1 MKGCTWD
8 GQAWKWGVSLLSIHI
23 LLAGSHLQG
32 CLSAREVGKCRPSA
46 CPTRR
51 WDGSRQ
57 ARSTVI
63 FRLWEVYVEG
73 QRACDLCSWMDLG
86 LDTDWMTFGK
96 ESIFFSLCLAGKCGR
111 LVGLLWELNG
121 CKMSMSQYTFTLI
134 LNTTG
139 MRRRGKEEKTD
150 WVPVS
155 YFVQPC
161 VPELPSRAQLSPESR
176 LHQMPR
182 VVACSSVSY

>member
-1 MKGCTWD
+1 MWD
-8 GQAWKWGVSLLSIHI
+8 GQAWKWGISLLSIHI
-23 LLAGSHLQG
+23 LLAGSLLQG
-32 CLSAREVGKCRPSA
+32 CLSAKEVGKCSPPACPGRRWGGSPSA
-46 CPTRR
+46 ALSFSGFGRFLLSGRGC
-51 WDGSRQ
+51 
-57 ARSTVI
+57 VI
-63 FRLWEVYVEG
+63 FIVGWTWVWILVGWP
-73 QRACDLCSWMDLG
+73 RA
-86 LDTDWMTFGK
+86 K
-96 ESIFFSLCLAGKCGR
+96 NQSLSASVCLAGKWGR
-111 LVGLLWELNG
+111 LVGSPWELNG

-155 YFVQPC
+155 YFHQPC
-161 VPELPSRAQLSPESR
+161 VPELPSRAQLSPESM

>member
-1 MKGCTWD
+1 MVRPGS
-8 GQAWKWGVSLLSIHI
+8 GVSHFFLFIFLWLGAIYKAAFLQGRLGNVVHLRAQQGDGMGLDKPAALSFSGFGRFMLRGRGRVIFVVGWTWVWI
-23 LLAGSHLQG
+23 LVGQPLAKNQSLLAS
-32 CLSAREVGKCRPSA
+32 V
-46 CPTRR
+46 
-51 WDGSRQ
+51 
-57 ARSTVI
+57 
-63 FRLWEVYVEG
+63 
-73 QRACDLCSWMDLG
+73 
-86 LDTDWMTFGK
+86 
-96 ESIFFSLCLAGKCGR
+96 CLAGKCGR

-139 MRRRGKEEKTD
+139 MRKRGKEEKTD